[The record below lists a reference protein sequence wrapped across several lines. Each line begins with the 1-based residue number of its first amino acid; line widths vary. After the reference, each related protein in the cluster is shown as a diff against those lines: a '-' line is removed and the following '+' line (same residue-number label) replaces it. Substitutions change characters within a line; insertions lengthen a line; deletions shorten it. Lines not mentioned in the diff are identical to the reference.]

1 MATLERLHRLTT
13 RLWPEA
19 GRSPDVEKQAMM
31 IVAITLVNLPL
42 VTAAV
47 VWQIAATN
55 WGVWQQQWPLF
66 GVLLV
71 ASILLSRQRYQI
83 LVKIPGQSRR
93 LPVTNSLVGV
103 LGWTLVLIFGPTAI
117 WLLWLANLLLTLEEL
132 RQARRRESPWAVR
145 LLLSSLAQT
154 FGPYTLTFLISAAVY
169 GAAGGVFPLSSPN
182 PADWLPALL
191 ATATLLIVPSLLYLP
206 TFLVI
211 NVISGLPNNAA
222 NLGRLA
228 SGTFLFSLFSTP
240 FAVPLALTYALGDWP
255 LFLAI
260 VAGLILVN
268 WLAYYLSQA
277 TMRSQVRADGLALL
291 EQLGQAIIKGPADA
305 SNLEA
310 ILAEHVPQL
319 FTGRS
324 WEIRLFPP
332 AADEPTPA
340 WSHFSLQHGEDNG
353 VAPPADWPQLRQT
366 SAAYLIQPAPGRP
379 AAHSA
384 TGQVIMVK
392 ITDQAG
398 AGERLLGGISLLRGS
413 GSVLHTEDVVRLMQD
428 LASQIGAALYR
439 AQTHAGTMA
448 HQKMVQELEFA
459 GRIQSTFLPAQV
471 PALAGWDISAT
482 LIAARQ
488 TSGDFYDFVPLPEG
502 RLGLIVADVADKGTG
517 AALYMALSRTLIR
530 TYALE
535 YPDEPERALQ
545 AANERILA
553 DTQSDQFVTVFYGIL
568 LPENG
573 LLTYANA
580 GHNPACIVGVKEQL
594 LGQTGIPLGMF
605 PAMAWQRRQAQLRP
619 GDVLVMYTDGFCE
632 AQDSNQAEFGEARLL
647 EIVRAYRDRGA
658 TAVQQALIDGV
669 SEFIG
674 DAPQFDDLT
683 LLVAGRAT

>member
-1 MATLERLHRLTT
+1 MATLDRLHTLTT

-19 GRSPDVEKQAMM
+19 GRTPEVEKQAMG

-55 WGVWQQQWPLF
+55 WGIWQQQWPLF

-117 WLLWLANLLLTLEEL
+117 WLLWLANLLLTLEQL
-132 RQARRRESPWAVR
+132 WQGRRRENPWAVR
-145 LLLSSLAQT
+145 LLLSGLAQS
-154 FGPYTLTFLISAAVY
+154 FGPYTLAILISAAVY

-182 PADWLPALL
+182 PAAWLPALL
-191 ATATLLIVPSLLYLP
+191 ATATLLLARSLLQLP
-206 TFLVI
+206 TVLVI
-211 NVISGLPNNAA
+211 NVIAGLPNNAG

-260 VAGLILVN
+260 VTGLILVN

-277 TMRSQVRADGLALL
+277 TMRSQVRADSLALL

-310 ILAEHVPQL
+310 ILADHVPQL
-319 FTGRS
+319 FAGRS

-332 AADEPTPA
+332 AADEPASA
-340 WSHFSLQHGEDNG
+340 WTHFSLHHGEDNA
-353 VAPPADWPQLRQT
+353 VAPPADWQPLRQT
-366 SAAYLIQPAPGRP
+366 TAAYLIQPAPGRS
-379 AAHSA
+379 AANSA
-384 TGQVIMVK
+384 TSPVIMVK

-398 AGERLLGGISLLRGS
+398 AGERLLGGISLLRAPD
-413 GSVLHTEDVVRLMQD
+413 SVLHTEDVVQLMQD

-471 PALAGWDISAT
+471 PTLAGWDISAT

-488 TSGDFYDFVPLPEG
+488 TSGDFYDFVPLPDG

-530 TYALE
+530 TYALQ

-568 LPENG
+568 LPESG

-580 GHNPACIVGVKEQL
+580 GHNPAFIVGVKEQL

-619 GDVLVMYTDGFCE
+619 GDVLVMYTDGFSE
-632 AQDSNQAEFGEARLL
+632 AQDSSQAEFGEARLL
-647 EIVRAYRDRGA
+647 EIVRASRDRGA

-683 LLVAGRAT
+683 LLVASRAT